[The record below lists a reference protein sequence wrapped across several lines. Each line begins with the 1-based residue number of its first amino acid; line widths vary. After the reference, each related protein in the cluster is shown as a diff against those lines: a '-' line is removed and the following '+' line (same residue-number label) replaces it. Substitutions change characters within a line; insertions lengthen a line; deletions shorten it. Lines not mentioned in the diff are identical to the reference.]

1 MTGVKNAMAEREA
14 EDGDR
19 LTELGK
25 TASTGVKSSTIQYKL
40 EIILH
45 YKTLV
50 RMWEIHV
57 FVFQIKEHEIVLT
70 NKRSIRWV
78 MICSEIIGF
87 APGLS

>member
-1 MTGVKNAMAEREA
+1 MAEREA

-78 MICSEIIGF
+78 MIRREIIGF